1 MPREFIGYKN
11 EIEKIEEAIMD
22 FGSGPAANIA
32 IISGPYAGKTTFMDN
47 LYNRFPLMSA
57 RVKIP
62 AEWKSYEDHVR
73 SLNRIQENIIFI
85 DDCHLLYQ
93 RRVGGFEIMEKF
105 LDHIATHP
113 EHLFITFWN
122 SFSWSY
128 LSEVLHVE
136 KHFPCQIY
144 LSRFEKE
151 EIRSVLMSSYDTGE
165 IIFEGGDKN
174 TIERFLVFD
183 KYPLHIKNLDKT
195 INIPFFKLNLSL
207 LHSMIQEKLQHE
219 EKDKKKTP
227 EDLAFIRI
235 KDISSGNILLAQII
249 WNKSLHNSTIKV
261 DEIYSPSFEAEL
273 DYDTTFIG
281 FLILSMGRI
290 TQDSLEDAIG
300 DEIDVARSLAILRKY
315 ELVDITDRIC
325 SVRPEAILY
334 IGSVA
339 EHARMI

>member
-1 MPREFIGYKN
+1 MPGEFIGYKD
-11 EIEKIEEAIMD
+11 EIEKIEENIMH

-47 LYNRFPLMSA
+47 LYYRFPLMSA
-57 RVKIP
+57 RIKIP

-73 SLNRIQENIIFI
+73 SLNRVRENIIFI

-113 EHLFITFWN
+113 EHLFITSWN
-122 SFSWSY
+122 SFSWNY

-151 EIRSVLMSSYDTGE
+151 EIRFVLMSPYDTGE
-165 IIFEGGDKN
+165 IIFETGDKN

-183 KYPLHIKNLDKT
+183 KYPIHIKNIGKT
-195 INIPFFKLNLSL
+195 INIPFFKLDFSL
-207 LHSMIQEKLQHE
+207 LRSMIEEKLQHE
-219 EKDKKKTP
+219 GKERKKTP
-227 EDLAFIRI
+227 EDMAFIRI
-235 KDISSGNILLAQII
+235 RDISSGNMLLAQMV
-249 WNKSLHNSTIKV
+249 WNKSLHNSTVKV

-290 TQDSLEDAIG
+290 TQDGLEDAIG
-300 DEIDVARSLAILRKY
+300 DEIDVTRSLAILRKY
-315 ELVDITDRIC
+315 ELIDTKDRIC
-325 SVRPEAILY
+325 SVNPEAIRY
-334 IGSVA
+334 IGSLA
-339 EHARMI
+339 EHARMS